1 MPDSTPRHPPYAQ
14 PTRRPAAPQ
23 PPRAAEADE
32 AEPQHPSDL
41 DDLTH
46 AEYRLIYEQTGH
58 NIRFGKGQQWRVL
71 EYFTL
76 LSFGLVAICAF
87 APVAKD
93 VINFVSYF
101 LLFAGLAV
109 VIIIGMLQAW
119 QYGEARK
126 LDWLA
131 AGFSTAARSALR
143 VKGRLGSDIN
153 RYIILLILLLLVIVS
168 DIVAFRLL
176 SDLAR

>member
-1 MPDSTPRHPPYAQ
+1 MVTSNIPRRPAQ
-14 PTRRPAAPQ
+14 PATTARPAAPH
-23 PPRAAEADE
+23 ANEGGE
-32 AEPQHPSDL
+32 AEPEHSSDL
-41 DDLTH
+41 DEATH
-46 AEYRLIYEQTGH
+46 AEYRLLYQEASQ

-76 LSFGLVAICAF
+76 LSFGLLAICAF
-87 APVAKD
+87 LPVAKD
-93 VINFVSYF
+93 VIKFVAYF
-101 LLFAGLAV
+101 QLFAGFAV
-109 VIIIGMLQAW
+109 LIIIGMLQAW

-131 AGFSTAARSALR
+131 EGFSTTARRALR
-143 VKGRLGSDIN
+143 IKGRLGSDIN

>member
-1 MPDSTPRHPPYAQ
+1 MAPTNTP
-14 PTRRPAAPQ
+14 RRPAQPATAPRQ
-23 PPRAAEADE
+23 AAAHVNEDEAAEPE
-32 AEPQHPSDL
+32 RSSDL
-41 DDLTH
+41 DEATH
-46 AEYRLIYEQTGH
+46 AEYRLLYQEAGH

-76 LSFGLVAICAF
+76 LSFGLVAICGF
-87 APVAKD
+87 VPMAKD
-93 VINFVSYF
+93 VINFVAYF
-101 LLFAGLAV
+101 LLFTGIAV
-109 VIIIGMLQAW
+109 LIVIGMLQAW

-126 LDWLA
+126 LDRLA
-131 AGFSTAARSALR
+131 DGFSSAARSALR

-153 RYIILLILLLLVIVS
+153 RYVILLILLLLVIVS